1 MRLETTRLIIRSFE
15 SRDAQPWLAMVND
28 PEVTRYLPPS
38 PEATME
44 TFSASLERRRQSERQ
59 RGYAVWAI
67 DAKDGG
73 ACVGQCGLI
82 PAEGKGPEIEIVWHF
97 NKAAW
102 NKGYGTE
109 AAIAVLDQAFEEL
122 GLDRVVAFV
131 MPANIGSCR
140 VAEKAG
146 MRFTGTTTVYGLE
159 NIRKYVAERDWWS
172 APSPG

>member
-1 MRLETTRLIIRSFE
+1 
-15 SRDAQPWLAMVND
+15 
-28 PEVTRYLPPS
+28 
-38 PEATME
+38 
-44 TFSASLERRRQSERQ
+44 
-59 RGYAVWAI
+59 
-67 DAKDGG
+67 
-73 ACVGQCGLI
+73 
-82 PAEGKGPEIEIVWHF
+82 
-97 NKAAW
+97 
-102 NKGYGTE
+102 
-109 AAIAVLDQAFEEL
+109 AVLDQAFEEL